1 MEEGDAYVERMSDRM
16 QGDRRTEAGQNKTP
30 RSWKDP
36 YEAYADRTLPS
47 FYPRNEQG
55 DDVCGRFS
63 RLFPEMV
70 TETETF
76 QTSTLTHVLDFNV
89 FT

>member
-1 MEEGDAYVERMSDRM
+1 MSPVCGTVCGEFVEGSGR
-16 QGDRRTEAGQNKTP
+16 QTKITP
-30 RSWKDP
+30 GSRKEP
-36 YEAYADRTLPS
+36 YEAYAGRTLPS

-70 TETETF
+70 TET
-76 QTSTLTHVLDFNV
+76 
-89 FT
+89 